1 MIDLAPAVVQKE
13 KLAIANICQEL
24 GFTNDYS
31 NNQTTREKG
40 IILVADDQYMN
51 LEALKIN
58 LQEIN
63 KIKKAEFYVNGQE
76 IIDRVLEVLT
86 TETTTLVRPIQALL
100 LDFQMPVKNGIQ
112 TVQAIKR
119 IYQSIND
126 NEDRNLV
133 EPNYIFL
140 SAHIANLSF

>member
-1 MIDLAPAVVQKE
+1 MIDLAPAVALKE
-13 KLAIANICQEL
+13 KLAIEKICQVL
-24 GFTNDYS
+24 GFTNYSS
-31 NNQTTREKG
+31 NNQTAGEKG

-86 TETTTLVRPIQALL
+86 TETTTLLRPIQALL
-100 LDFQMPVKNGIQ
+100 LDFQMPVKNGI
-112 TVQAIKR
+112 
-119 IYQSIND
+119 
-126 NEDRNLV
+126 
-133 EPNYIFL
+133 
-140 SAHIANLSF
+140 